1 MRFADELVDPKPFGF
16 PERPAVRKAELDMAK
31 ALVNSL
37 AAEWDP
43 AKYTDQYRENLMRI
57 IQGKMKGKK
66 VDARG
71 RRRAAPG
78 ARSSI

>member
-1 MRFADELVDPKPFGF
+1 
-16 PERPAVRKAELDMAK
+16 MAK

-57 IQGKMKGKK
+57 IKGK
-66 VDARG
+66 VEG
-71 RRRAAPG
+71 QEPELERRRSRDRPK
-78 ARSSI
+78 SST